1 MSYCKICI
9 ENDKKKKRLFDL
21 FTDKF
26 KCEDEGRFLYRC
38 KDCWQYSLALYSY
51 VYINKEKCDNFSYKK
66 WCLKGL
72 RRQFC
77 TKTFVSVQKKHIN
90 LALCSCWL
98 TNRIVVTSDHFNKS
112 LPVSKDTIYQVCLI
126 QKIIK
131 IVQAVLTPRLHIISD
146 TRIVF

>member
-1 MSYCKICI
+1 MTFYYIIFIQISFGLIWFYLADLVWFSRIRLHIKAPSKWGINCIKMSYCKICI

-77 TKTFVSVQKKHIN
+77 TKTFVSVQKSILIWL
-90 LALCSCWL
+90 LAL
-98 TNRIVVTSDHFNKS
+98 VD
-112 LPVSKDTIYQVCLI
+112 
-126 QKIIK
+126 
-131 IVQAVLTPRLHIISD
+131 
-146 TRIVF
+146 